1 MIYIPQAVARIP
13 IVRGIFRLLLMGY
26 ARMFKRRYVI
36 EQRMGLQLL
45 LDRNNIID
53 WQLFIAGKWERPQFT
68 ELFGLAAEQLRRRK
82 AEAVFLDIGAHWGL
96 YALEAHKSGMFS
108 RILAF
113 EPDPISYAQLHAN
126 LFLNQAQSAIESLQ
140 LAASDGDRSFALEP
154 GDARNR
160 GATRVIEP
168 DARHP
173 VTCHGIAIDRRFD
186 FANKLLVIKIDVE
199 GHEPEVIDG
208 LRGLLSKNRCI
219 LQVEVWDQP
228 AGETERRFKH
238 LSALFAG
245 HGIRFVRAIDADFF
259 FVSDFPHAQTLG
271 EAR

>member
-26 ARMFKRRYVI
+26 ARIFKRRYVI

-68 ELFGLAAEQLRRRK
+68 ELFGLATEQLRRRK
-82 AEAVFLDIGAHWGL
+82 ADAVFLDVGAHWGL
-96 YALEAHKSGMFS
+96 YALEAHRSGMFD

-113 EPDPISYAQLHAN
+113 EPDPISYAQLQAN
-126 LFLNQAQSAIESLQ
+126 LFLNQAQLAIESLQ
-140 LAASDGDRSFALEP
+140 LAASNGDRSFALEP
-154 GDARNR
+154 GNARNR

-168 DARHP
+168 DVRHP
-173 VTCHGIAIDRRFD
+173 VTCHGIAIDQRFD

-219 LQVEVWDQP
+219 IQVEVWDQP
-228 AGETERRFKH
+228 TGETERRFKH
-238 LSALFAG
+238 LSTLFAA
-245 HGIRFVRAIDADFF
+245 HNIRFVRAIDADFF
-259 FVSDFPHAQTLG
+259 FVSDFPHAQALG